1 MCMRCADGM
10 AFLEKNRERG
20 FMAELLVIEG
30 IVQEIIYQNIANGY
44 TVCDIDVE
52 GVFSTAVGIMPGIAP
67 GEGVRLTGKWTTH
80 AEYGEQ
86 FRVEICE
93 KILPTGEVQILQ
105 YLSSGIIKGIGPATA
120 QKIVAKFGDKALDV
134 IRDDPETLSKIK
146 GISRKKAEEMQTS
159 LMEKQA
165 VQSVVMFLQPYGV
178 TANFA
183 VRVFKKFGS
192 GAVSVIEK
200 NPYVLCEVD
209 GIGFKTADKIAMQM
223 GVAPCDAERLKN
235 GVRYVLSEYAA
246 NGHTYLPKEL
256 LIQQA
261 TTILGAEIA
270 PVENAVTAMLLEGV
284 LLREN
289 GADGENI
296 YLPAFFHAEMGI
308 ARRLYTV
315 MRTGQTGLGISMEA
329 AVTAAERRAG
339 ITLSERQ
346 REACYMV
353 MQNGA
358 SVITGG
364 PGTGKTTVIN
374 AIIEIMTAADA
385 AVALCAP
392 TGRAAKRMA
401 ETCGMEAK
409 TIHRLLELN
418 FTGDDDRQVFGRN
431 EEYPLDEDVII
442 VDEMSMVD
450 VLLMYALLKAM
461 KPGAR
466 LIMVGDADQLT
477 SVGAGDVL
485 RDILRSEAI
494 PACRLTDIYRQAAES
509 MIVVGAHKIN
519 AGEAP
524 LVNQKDKDFFLMH
537 REDSE
542 SVLKTICDVCAARL
556 PNAYGLDPLKQIQ
569 VICPSR
575 KSALGVNALNRAL
588 QARLNPPRP
597 DKQEKTIGDWAFR
610 EGDKVMQV
618 RNNYDISWRVPN
630 SDESGNGVFNGD
642 VGSIYSI
649 NHKGQYLEVLFDEE
663 RLVRYDFNQLEE
675 LEMAYAVTVHKS
687 QGSEFD
693 AVIIPMFPCAPQ
705 LMCRNLLYT
714 AVTRAKTLVVLV
726 GRESVMHT
734 MIANNKQVERYSGLC
749 AKIRGM
755 EL

>member
-1 MCMRCADGM
+1 
-10 AFLEKNRERG
+10 
-20 FMAELLVIEG
+20 MAELLVIEG
-30 IVQEIIYQNIANGY
+30 VVEEIIYQNIANGY

-52 GVFSTAVGIMPGIAP
+52 GVFSTAVGIMPSIAP
-67 GEGVRLTGKWTTH
+67 GEGVRLTGKWIVH
-80 AEYGEQ
+80 PEYGEQ
-86 FRVEICE
+86 FSVEICE
-93 KILPTGEVQILQ
+93 KIMPTGKLQILQ

-120 QKIVAKFGDKALDV
+120 QKIVEKFGEEALEV
-134 IRDDPETLSKIK
+134 IRDDPERLSKIR
-146 GISRKKAEEMQTS
+146 GISRKKAEEMQAS
-159 LMEKQA
+159 LLEKQA

-183 VRVFKKFGS
+183 VRVFRAFGPS
-192 GAVSVIEK
+192 AVSKIEE
-200 NPYVLCEVD
+200 NPYVLCQID

-223 GVAPCDAERLKN
+223 GIDPSNAERLKS
-235 GVRYVLSEYAA
+235 GVKFVLSEQAA
-246 NGHTYLPKEL
+246 AGHTYLPMEKL
-256 LIQQA
+256 A
-261 TTILGAEIA
+261 TAAASILGADLV
-270 PVENAVTAMLLEGV
+270 PVENAILGMLL
-284 LLREN
+284 
-289 GADGENI
+289 DGSLIKDNTKDISPI

-308 ARRLYTV
+308 ARRLYAILKGKNLT
-315 MRTGQTGLGISMEA
+315 LGISEEA
-329 AVTAAERRAG
+329 ALAAAERRAG
-339 ITLSERQ
+339 ISLSDKQ
-346 REACYMV
+346 KEACRMV
-353 MQNGA
+353 MQSGA

-374 AIIEIMTAADA
+374 AIIEIMTNADA

-418 FTGDDDRQVFGRN
+418 FTGSDDKQVFGRN
-431 EEYPLDEDVII
+431 EEYPLEEDVII

-450 VLLMYALLKAM
+450 VLLMNALLKAM

-485 RDILRSEAI
+485 RDILKSEI
-494 PACRLTDIYRQAAES
+494 VPACKLCEIYRQAAES

-524 LVNQKDKDFFLMH
+524 ETNRKDKDFFLMH

-542 SVLKTICDVCAARL
+542 GILRTISDVCAERL
-556 PNAYGLDPLKQIQ
+556 PKAYGLDPMKDIQ

-575 KSALGVNALNRAL
+575 KSALGINNVNRAL
-588 QARLNPPRP
+588 QQRLNPPSA
-597 DKQEKTIGDWAFR
+597 DKREKAFGEGVLR

-618 RNNYDISWRVPN
+618 RNNYDITWKCLD
-630 SDESGNGVFNGD
+630 SDEEGNGVFNGD
-642 VGSIYSI
+642 VGIVYTI
-649 NHKGQYLEVLFDEE
+649 FAKGQYIEVLYEE
-663 RLVRYDFNQLEE
+663 NKLVRYDFNQLDE
-675 LEMAYAVTVHKS
+675 LEMAYAMTVHKS
-687 QGSEFD
+687 QGSEFG

-714 AVTRAKTLVVLV
+714 AVTRAKKLVVLC

-749 AKIRGM
+749 DKIRGM
-755 EL
+755 LI

>member
-1 MCMRCADGM
+1 
-10 AFLEKNRERG
+10 
-20 FMAELLVIEG
+20 MAEFLVIEG
-30 IVQEIIYQNIANGY
+30 VVQEIIYQNIANGY

-67 GEGVRLTGKWTTH
+67 GEGVRLTGKWTNH

-93 KILPTGEVQILQ
+93 KILPKGEVQILQ

-120 QKIVAKFGDKALDV
+120 QKIVEKFGEEALDV
-134 IRDDPETLSKIK
+134 IRDDPERLSKIK
-146 GISRKKAEEMQTS
+146 GISRKKAEEMQAS

-165 VQSVVMFLQPYGV
+165 VQRVVMFLQPYGV

-183 VRVFKKFGS
+183 VRVFKKFGPS
-192 GAVSVIEK
+192 AVSTIEQ

-223 GVAPCDAERLKN
+223 GVEPCNEARLKN
-235 GVRYVLSEYAA
+235 GVKYVLTEHTA
-246 NGHTYLPKEL
+246 NGHTYLPAEL
-256 LIQQA
+256 LVRQA
-261 TTILGAEIA
+261 AEILGADIV
-270 PVENAVTAMLLEGV
+270 PVENAVTGMLLEGA
-284 LLREN
+284 LMQEN
-289 GADGENI
+289 GADDKHI

-308 ARRLYTV
+308 ARRLYTI
-315 MRTGQTGLGISMEA
+315 MHTGQTGLGMPMEA
-329 AVTAAERRAG
+329 AVAAAERRAG
-339 ITLSERQ
+339 VTLSEKQ
-346 REACYMV
+346 KEACFMV

-409 TIHRLLELN
+409 TIHRLLELS
-418 FTGDDDRQVFGRN
+418 FTGDDRQVFGRN
-431 EEYPLDEDVII
+431 EELPLEEDVII

-485 RDILRSEAI
+485 RDILRSEAV

-524 LVNQKDKDFFLMH
+524 EVNRKDKDFFLMH
-537 REDSE
+537 REDAE
-542 SVLKTICDVCAARL
+542 GILQTICDVCAVRL
-556 PNAYGLDPLKQIQ
+556 PRAYGFDPRGQIQ

-597 DKQEKTIGDWAFR
+597 DKQEKVIGDWAFR

-618 RNNYDISWRVPN
+618 RNNYDITWRVPD

-642 VGSIYSI
+642 VGTIYHI
-649 NHKGQYLEVLFDEE
+649 NVKGQFLEVLFDEE

-693 AVIIPMFPCAPQ
+693 AVVIPMFPCAP
-705 LMCRNLLYT
+705 
-714 AVTRAKTLVVLV
+714 
-726 GRESVMHT
+726 GR
-734 MIANNKQVERYSGLC
+734 R
-749 AKIRGM
+749 
-755 EL
+755 

>member
-1 MCMRCADGM
+1 
-10 AFLEKNRERG
+10 
-20 FMAELLVIEG
+20 MAELLVIEG
-30 IVQEIIYQNIANGY
+30 IVQEIIFQNIANGY

-52 GVFSTAVGIMPGIAP
+52 GVFITVVGIMPGIAP
-67 GEGVRLTGKWTTH
+67 GEGVRLTGRWTTH

-86 FRVEICE
+86 FKAELCE
-93 KILPTGEVQILQ
+93 KILPTGELQILQ

-120 QKIVAKFGDKALDV
+120 QKIVEKFGTESLEV
-134 IRDDPETLSKIK
+134 IRDAPDRLSQIK
-146 GISRKKAEEMQTS
+146 GISRKKAEEMQIS
-159 LMEKQA
+159 MLEKQA
-165 VQSVVMFLQPYGV
+165 VQSVVMYLQPYGV
-178 TANFA
+178 TPNFA
-183 VRVFKKFGS
+183 VRVFRKFGPS
-192 GAVSVIEK
+192 SVQMIEQ

-223 GVAPCDAERLKN
+223 GMDPTSVERLKS
-235 GVRYVLSEYAA
+235 GVKYVLTEYAA
-246 NGHTYLPKEL
+246 NGHTFLPEE
-256 LIQQA
+256 
-261 TTILGAEIA
+261 ILVRYSAEILTA
-270 PVENAVTAMLLEGV
+270 DPIPVQNAVTGMLLEGA
-284 LLREN
+284 LIQEAGQEGR
-289 GADGENI
+289 NI

-308 ARRLYTV
+308 ARRLYTI
-315 MRTGQTGLGISMEA
+315 MNTKQTSLGVSTEA
-329 AVTAAERRAG
+329 AVNVAQHRTG

-346 REACYMV
+346 KEACYMV

-385 AVALCAP
+385 AVTLCAP

-418 FTGDDDRQVFGRN
+418 FSGDGDRQVFGRN
-431 EEYPLDEDVII
+431 EECPLDEDVVI

-485 RDILRSEAI
+485 RDIMQSGAV
-494 PACRLTDIYRQAAES
+494 PVCRLTDIYRQAAES

-519 AGEAP
+519 AGEVP
-524 LVNQKDKDFFLMH
+524 EVNRKDKDFFLMH
-537 REDSE
+537 REDAE
-542 SVLKTICDVCAARL
+542 GIVNTICDVCAARL
-556 PNAYGLDPLKQIQ
+556 PKAYGFSPMTQIQ

-575 KSALGVNALNRAL
+575 KSPLGVNALNKAL

-597 DKQEKTIGDWAFR
+597 DKPEKTVGEMVLR

-618 RNNYDISWRVPN
+618 RNNYDIMWRNPD
-630 SDESGNGVFNGD
+630 SDEEGSGVFNGD
-642 VGSIYSI
+642 VGIIHTISP
-649 NHKGQYLEVLFDEE
+649 KGRFLEVLYDEE
-663 RLVRYDFNQLEE
+663 RLVRYDFNQLED

-714 AVTRAKTLVVLV
+714 AVTRAKKLVVLV
-726 GRESVMHT
+726 GREGVMHT
-734 MIANNKQVERYSGLC
+734 MIENNREQQRYSGL
-749 AKIRGM
+749 AGKIRGM
-755 EL
+755 MG

>member
-1 MCMRCADGM
+1 
-10 AFLEKNRERG
+10 
-20 FMAELLVIEG
+20 MAELVVIEG
-30 IVQEIIYQNIANGY
+30 VVQEIIFQNIANGY

-86 FRVEICE
+86 FRMETCE

-120 QKIVAKFGDKALDV
+120 QKIVDKFGAEALDV
-134 IRDDPETLSKIK
+134 IRDAPDRLATIK
-146 GISRKKAEEMQTS
+146 GISRKKAGEMQVS

-183 VRVFKKFGS
+183 VRVFRQFGPA
-192 GAVSVIEK
+192 AVSMIEK

-223 GVAPCDAERLKN
+223 GVDPSSEARLKN
-235 GVRYVLSEYAA
+235 GVKHVLAEYAA
-246 NGHTYLPKEL
+246 NGHTYLPEETL
-256 LIQQA
+256 VRTGA
-261 TTILGAEIA
+261 EILGADIA
-270 PVENAVTAMLLEGV
+270 PVENAITGMLLEGALV
-284 LLREN
+284 QEA
-289 GADGENI
+289 GAEGRNL

-308 ARRLYTV
+308 ARRLYTI
-315 MRTGQTGLGISMEA
+315 MHTGQTGIGVSMEA
-329 AVTAAERRAG
+329 AVITAERRAG

-418 FTGDDDRQVFGRN
+418 FSGEGERQVFGRN
-431 EEYPLDEDVII
+431 EECPLVEDVII

-485 RDILRSEAI
+485 RDILQSGAV
-494 PACRLTDIYRQAAES
+494 PVCRLTDIYRQAAES

-524 LVNQKDKDFFLMH
+524 EVNRKDKDFFLMH
-537 REDSE
+537 REDAE
-542 SVLKTICDVCAARL
+542 GIVQTICDVCATRL
-556 PNAYGLDPLKQIQ
+556 PKAYGLDPLTQIQ
-569 VICPSR
+569 IICPSR
-575 KSALGVNALNRAL
+575 KSPLGVNALNRAL

-597 DKQEKTIGDWAFR
+597 DKTEKNVGEWVFR

-618 RNNYDISWRVPN
+618 RNNYDIVWRN
-630 SDESGNGVFNGD
+630 IDGDEGGNGVFNGD
-642 VGSIYSI
+642 VGIIRTIS
-649 NHKGQYLEVLFDEE
+649 HKGQFLEVLFDEE
-663 RLVRYDFNQLEE
+663 RLVRYDFIQLED
-675 LEMAYAVTVHKS
+675 LDMAYAVTVHKS

-693 AVIIPMFPCAPQ
+693 AVVIPMFPCPPQ

-714 AVTRAKTLVVLV
+714 AVTRAKKLVVLV
-726 GRESVMHT
+726 GRENVMHT
-734 MIANNKQVERYSGLC
+734 MIANNRQVERYSGL
-749 AKIRGM
+749 AGKIRGM
-755 EL
+755 LQ

>member
-1 MCMRCADGM
+1 
-10 AFLEKNRERG
+10 
-20 FMAELLVIEG
+20 MAELLVIEG

-52 GVFSTAVGIMPGIAP
+52 GVFSTAVGIMPGVAP
-67 GEGVRLTGKWTTH
+67 GEGVRLTGKWTNH
-80 AEYGEQ
+80 PEYGEQ
-86 FRVEICE
+86 FRAETCE

-120 QKIVAKFGDKALDV
+120 LKIVEKFGDRALDV
-134 IRDDPETLSKIK
+134 IRDDPDKLASIK
-146 GISRKKAEEMQTS
+146 GISRKKAGEMQVS
-159 LMEKQA
+159 MLEKQA
-165 VQSVVMFLQPYGV
+165 VQNVVMFLQPYGV

-183 VRVFKKFGS
+183 VRVFRKFGPS
-192 GAVSVIEK
+192 AVNVIEQ

-223 GVAPCDAERLKN
+223 GVDPSGEARLKS
-235 GVRYVLSEYAA
+235 GIKFVLSEYAA
-246 NGHTYLPKEL
+246 NGHTYLPLAVLTMRGAEM
-256 LIQQA
+256 
-261 TTILGAEIA
+261 LGADIV
-270 PVENAVTAMLLEGV
+270 PVENAVTGMLLEGA
-284 LLREN
+284 LMQESGRE
-289 GADGENI
+289 DKHI
-296 YLPAFFHAEMGI
+296 YLPALFHAEMGI
-308 ARRLYTV
+308 ARRLYTI
-315 MRTGQTGLGISMEA
+315 MHAGQTGLGVSMEA

-339 ITLSERQ
+339 ITLSEQQ

-374 AIIEIMTAADA
+374 AIIEIMIAVDA
-385 AVALCAP
+385 VVTLCAP

-418 FTGDDDRQVFGRN
+418 FSGEGEQQVFGRN
-431 EEYPLDEDVII
+431 EEMPLDEDVVI

-450 VLLMYALLKAM
+450 VQLMYALLRAM

-485 RDILRSEAI
+485 RDILESGI
-494 PACRLTDIYRQAAES
+494 VPVCRLTDIYRQAAES

-519 AGEAP
+519 AGEVP
-524 LVNQKDKDFFLMH
+524 EVNRKDKDFFLMH

-542 SVLKTICDVCAARL
+542 GILQTICDVCATRL
-556 PNAYGLDPLKQIQ
+556 PRAYGFDPLAQIQ

-575 KSALGVNALNRAL
+575 KSALGVNALNRVL

-597 DKQEKTIGDWAFR
+597 DKEEKVISDWCFR

-618 RNNYDISWRVPN
+618 RNNYDITWRN
-630 SDESGNGVFNGD
+630 LDGEEGGNGVFNGD
-642 VGSIYSI
+642 VGRIYSI
-649 NHKGQYLEVLFDEE
+649 SQKGHYMDVLFDEE
-663 RLVRYDFNQLEE
+663 RLVRYDFNQLED

-693 AVIIPMFPCAPQ
+693 AVVIPMFPCAPQ

-714 AVTRAKTLVVLV
+714 AVTRAKKLVVLV
-726 GRESVMHT
+726 GREGVMHT
-734 MIANNKQVERYSGLC
+734 MIANNRQIERYSGL
-749 AKIRGM
+749 AGKIRG
-755 EL
+755 LFQ

>member
-1 MCMRCADGM
+1 
-10 AFLEKNRERG
+10 
-20 FMAELLVIEG
+20 
-30 IVQEIIYQNIANGY
+30 
-44 TVCDIDVE
+44 
-52 GVFSTAVGIMPGIAP
+52 
-67 GEGVRLTGKWTTH
+67 
-80 AEYGEQ
+80 
-86 FRVEICE
+86 
-93 KILPTGEVQILQ
+93 
-105 YLSSGIIKGIGPATA
+105 
-120 QKIVAKFGDKALDV
+120 
-134 IRDDPETLSKIK
+134 
-146 GISRKKAEEMQTS
+146 
-159 LMEKQA
+159 
-165 VQSVVMFLQPYGV
+165 
-178 TANFA
+178 
-183 VRVFKKFGS
+183 
-192 GAVSVIEK
+192 
-200 NPYVLCEVD
+200 
-209 GIGFKTADKIAMQM
+209 
-223 GVAPCDAERLKN
+223 
-235 GVRYVLSEYAA
+235 
-246 NGHTYLPKEL
+246 
-256 LIQQA
+256 
-261 TTILGAEIA
+261 
-270 PVENAVTAMLLEGV
+270 
-284 LLREN
+284 
-289 GADGENI
+289 
-296 YLPAFFHAEMGI
+296 
-308 ARRLYTV
+308 
-315 MRTGQTGLGISMEA
+315 
-329 AVTAAERRAG
+329 
-339 ITLSERQ
+339 
-346 REACYMV
+346 
-353 MQNGA
+353 
-358 SVITGG
+358 
-364 PGTGKTTVIN
+364 
-374 AIIEIMTAADA
+374 
-385 AVALCAP
+385 
-392 TGRAAKRMA
+392 
-401 ETCGMEAK
+401 
-409 TIHRLLELN
+409 LELN

>member
-1 MCMRCADGM
+1 
-10 AFLEKNRERG
+10 
-20 FMAELLVIEG
+20 MAELLVIEG

-67 GEGVRLTGKWTTH
+67 GEGVRLTGKWITH

-86 FRVEICE
+86 FKVEICE

-120 QKIVAKFGDKALDV
+120 EKIVRQFGTDSLTV
-134 IRDDPETLSKIK
+134 IRDDPERLSKIK
-146 GISRKKAEEMQTS
+146 GISRKKAEEMQAS
-159 LMEKQA
+159 LLEKQA

-183 VRVFKKFGS
+183 VRVFKKFGPM
-192 GAVSVIEK
+192 AVSEIQK
-200 NPYVLCEVD
+200 NPYILCEVD
-209 GIGFKTADKIAMQM
+209 GIGFKTADKLAMQM
-223 GVAPCDAERLKN
+223 GVDPGDAARLRN
-235 GVRYVLSEYAA
+235 GVKYVLNENTQ
-246 NGHTYLPKEL
+246 NGHTYLPMEQ
-256 LIQQA
+256 LIA
-261 TTILGAEIA
+261 EGAKVLGTEPAG
-270 PVENAVTAMLLEGV
+270 VENAITGMLLEGALV
-284 LLREN
+284 QESASTRR
-289 GADGENI
+289 I
-296 YLPAFFHAEMGI
+296 YLPPFFHAEMGI
-308 ARRLYTV
+308 ARKLYT
-315 MRTGQTGLGISMEA
+315 MMHRAKMGLGVPMEA
-329 AVTAAERRAG
+329 AVTAAERRTG
-339 ITLSERQ
+339 ITLSEKQ

-353 MQNGA
+353 MQNGV

-374 AIIEIMTAADA
+374 AIIEIMTAQDA

-418 FTGDDDRQVFGRN
+418 FSADGDKQVFGRN

-450 VLLMYALLKAM
+450 VLLMHALLKAM
-461 KPGAR
+461 RPGTR
-466 LIMVGDADQLT
+466 LVLVGDADQLT

-485 RDILRSEAI
+485 RDILRSEMV

-509 MIVVGAHKIN
+509 MIVVGAHRIN
-519 AGEAP
+519 HGEVP
-524 LVNQKDKDFFLMH
+524 EVNRKDKDFFLMH
-537 REDSE
+537 REDADGI
-542 SVLKTICDVCAARL
+542 LHTICEVCAARL
-556 PNAYGLDPLKQIQ
+556 PKAYGFDPKRQIQ

-575 KSALGVNALNRAL
+575 KSALGVYAVNRAL
-588 QARLNPPRP
+588 QARLNPPSP
-597 DKQEKTIGDWAFR
+597 QKQEKTNGEWVFR

-618 RNNYDISWRVPN
+618 RNNYDLSWKTADG
-630 SDESGNGVFNGD
+630 DEGVGVFNGD
-642 VGSIYSI
+642 VGIIRTIY
-649 NHKGQYLEVLFDEE
+649 HQGKYMEVVFDEE
-663 RLVRYDFNQLEE
+663 RLVRYDFSQLEE

-693 AVIIPMFPCAPQ
+693 AVIIPMFPAPPQ

-714 AVTRAKTLVVLV
+714 AVTRAKKLVVLV
-726 GRESVMHT
+726 GREGIMHT
-734 MIANNKQVERYSGLC
+734 MIENNRQVERYSGLC
-749 AKIRGM
+749 EKIKGISVW
-755 EL
+755 